1 MKPRP
6 CPTRS
11 SGASLSVCA
20 AETAADG
27 PHPLG
32 ELTVHATADGS
43 ISLHSSHFKE
53 SFHHSAGALAEA
65 QAKFVLPAQL
75 QRFSGPAGLRI
86 LDVCV
91 GLGYNSAAVI
101 AALEGNPCPLTWWG
115 LELDPRPLTLA
126 LQQQSFCE
134 IWPQRVI
141 ERLQALRDQGC
152 WHQPSSEGQMIWGD
166 ARQGLS
172 LLPEGL
178 RVDLILLDA
187 FSPARCP
194 ELWSEDFLKALAERL
209 APGGRLLTYCRA
221 AAVRASLRRTGLQL
235 MSLLPSPGERQGWS
249 SGTMAIRPDQQGNPA
264 SSGPGWRSLSPM
276 ENEHLLTRAAIPYRD
291 PQGNAGSSEILQRR
305 SKEQQ
310 GCDLE
315 STNAWQRRW
324 MLNQPQERPGAS
336 L

>member
-1 MKPRP
+1 M
-6 CPTRS
+6 S
-11 SGASLSVCA
+11 ACA
-20 AETAADG
+20 AESAADG

-32 ELTVHATADGS
+32 ELTVHATEDGS
-43 ISLHSSHFKE
+43 ISLHSCYFKE

-65 QAKFVLPAQL
+65 RAKFVIPAQVE
-75 QRFSGPAGLRI
+75 RFSSPAGIRI

-101 AALEGNPCPLTWWG
+101 AALEANPCPLTWWG

-126 LQQQSFCE
+126 LQQESFRG
-134 IWPQRVI
+134 IWPQRVV
-141 ERLQALRDQGC
+141 ERLQALRDQGS
-152 WHQPSSEGQMIWGD
+152 WQQPSSAGQMIWGD
-166 ARQGLS
+166 ARQGLNQ
-172 LLPEGL
+172 LPEEL

-194 ELWSEDFLKALAERL
+194 ELWSEEFLKALAERL

-221 AAVRASLRRTGLQL
+221 AAVRASLQRTGLQL
-235 MSLLPSPGERQGWS
+235 MSLLPAPGERQGWS
-249 SGTMAIRPDQQGNPA
+249 SGTLAIRPDQHGNAA

-291 PQGNAGSSEILQRR
+291 PQGNGTSSEILQRR
-305 SKEQQ
+305 TQEQQ
-310 GCDLE
+310 RCELE

-324 MLNQPQERPGAS
+324 MLNQPQKTAHCS